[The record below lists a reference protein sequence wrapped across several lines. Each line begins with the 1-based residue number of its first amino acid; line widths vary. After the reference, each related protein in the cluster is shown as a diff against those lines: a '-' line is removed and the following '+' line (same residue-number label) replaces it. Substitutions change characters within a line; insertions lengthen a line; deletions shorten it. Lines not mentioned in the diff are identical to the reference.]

1 MNSMQPPAQ
10 PSTEF
15 AARARAHREEAH
27 MRALVRAFCIALAL
41 IAATCD
47 RAGHAITP
55 DGYYDPTWPGSG
67 HFAFNGDSLFP
78 ANASRAGTVIVESN
92 GNLFMGGPAI
102 GATDYWWIGELSGNG
117 QFVSTFGAN
126 SAGRITSCQLGFT
139 CAANNTWLDSALA
152 QPGTYLT
159 LSNSLALTTQA
170 AHSISTSVG
179 NPVTVND
186 SNGWVVF
193 DTTTMQPDGKV
204 LAAGKGFYSISD
216 TTQRFG
222 VARFS
227 SGLTSIDHNFN
238 AVTDN
243 GGVTFDGGVIG
254 SVDNTDTSETVGS
267 VLVRPDGRIVLV
279 GIGVNTAANSSSLE
293 LMQLNADGSPDAT
306 FGSNGVSKL
315 STFSSVIMTNV
326 SAVLDRAGRL
336 FVVVWVPGDFNGD
349 GHGTLIG
356 TDGKEIWSVRASP
369 CAPSAF
375 PTAAAF
381 DSAGRVLIAGTCH
394 MTFDQ
399 PTGYYFFVQRYRGF
413 DGKQDGT
420 FGNNS
425 LSLGGFS
432 DGSTADLGNA
442 MVLDGGGRPV
452 IVGATFTQPSVQAR
466 AGIARLTY
474 DLVYTNDLEAV
485 PRGCLPPD
493 CN

>member
-1 MNSMQPPAQ
+1 M
-10 PSTEF
+10 TD
-15 AARARAHREEAH
+15 
-27 MRALVRAFCIALAL
+27 LVRAFSIILAL
-41 IAATCD
+41 IVATGD
-47 RAGHAITP
+47 RAAYAITP
-55 DGYYDPTWPGSG
+55 DGYFDPTWPGG
-67 HFAFNGDSLFP
+67 GRFAFNGDSLVP
-78 ANASRAGTVIVESN
+78 ANATRVGAVVVETN
-92 GNLFMGGPAI
+92 GSLFMGGPAI
-102 GATDYWWIGELSGNG
+102 GAADYWWVGELSGNG

-126 SAGRITSCQLGFT
+126 NAGRITSCQLGFS

-159 LSNSLALTTQA
+159 LSNSLALTAQA
-170 AHSISTSVG
+170 AHSIGTSVG

-193 DTTTMQPDGKV
+193 DTTTMQADGKV

-216 TTQRFG
+216 TKQRFG
-222 VARFS
+222 VARFT
-227 SGLTSIDHNFN
+227 SGLASIDHTFN

-279 GIGVNTAANSSSLE
+279 GIGVNTVTNASSLE

-306 FGSNGVSKL
+306 FGSNGVSNVD
-315 STFSSVIMTNV
+315 TFSAVIMTKV

-336 FVVVWVPGDFNGD
+336 FVVVWVPDDLHGTLF
-349 GHGTLIG
+349 GTLIG
-356 TDGKEIWSVRASP
+356 KDGKELWAVGGGPPGCI
-369 CAPSAF
+369 SAF
-375 PTAAAF
+375 ATAAAF
-381 DSAGRVLIAGTCH
+381 DSAGRVLMAGSCH
-394 MTFDQ
+394 TTVDSS
-399 PTGYYFFVQRYRGF
+399 TGYYFFVQRYRGYNGQL
-413 DGKQDGT
+413 DGS

-425 LSLGGFS
+425 VILGWFDDTS
-432 DGSTADLGNA
+432 ATNIGNA
-442 MVLDGGGRPV
+442 MVLDAGGRPV
-452 IVGATFTQPSVQAR
+452 IVGATFSQPSFQAR

-474 DLVYTNDLEAV
+474 DLINTNDFEAV